1 MASPKEK
8 TKKFFKDLKKN
19 EDVTVRRIL
28 KGARTAAKNVMNNL
42 AERGPEYSG
51 IFKDSWRVKAID
63 FGKNSGI
70 PQGEYPYN
78 IADVPRLVGGRKAA
92 FNVFFGRPTLTIFN
106 IQKDYVEIA
115 LDLKRGKFRPD
126 MLSNGQPIPPIGK
139 VVKKGARGSD
149 KIFRGEFVGPGEGKS
164 TARANW
170 FTTYTKGGKLK
181 NAVEKGVRI
190 GYKGL

>member
-1 MASPKEK
+1 MASPREK
-8 TKKFFKDLKKN
+8 TKKFFRDLKRN

-28 KGARTAAKNVMNNL
+28 KGARTAAKNVMNDL

-51 IFKDSWRVKAID
+51 IFKDSWR
-63 FGKNSGI
+63 
-70 PQGEYPYN
+70 
-78 IADVPRLVGGRKAA
+78 VGGRKAA

-139 VVKKGARGSD
+139 VVKKGARGTD